1 MYFCSPKRIKLF
13 GNTILHTSISYIA
26 SVLAASFFLLVSI
39 GCTAVE
45 KTEQQAITETEQAA
59 EAWEEGE
66 IGTERAEEKEL
77 EKLTDNALLPWKIA
91 VGILIC
97 AGVFF
102 QSIGEIRRR
111 KQQRIIIDQEQ
122 QLQAQKKTIEL
133 QQQRH
138 KEEMSDMTDRIVEQ
152 AQSNARRLGGFLGEV
167 NQLAARY
174 PQPPKEWNTYTT
186 MKNNVVPPFAELIEN
201 LEKIDTLSER
211 EITYC
216 VYCILYRD
224 KTQAELA
231 AFIYYA
237 PSGIRTFKLRVA
249 KKIGT
254 TATALYDTLNR
265 LAIGIG

>member
-1 MYFCSPKRIKLF
+1 
-13 GNTILHTSISYIA
+13 
-26 SVLAASFFLLVSI
+26 
-39 GCTAVE
+39 
-45 KTEQQAITETEQAA
+45 
-59 EAWEEGE
+59 
-66 IGTERAEEKEL
+66 
-77 EKLTDNALLPWKIA
+77 
-91 VGILIC
+91 
-97 AGVFF
+97 
-102 QSIGEIRRR
+102 
-111 KQQRIIIDQEQ
+111 
-122 QLQAQKKTIEL
+122 
-133 QQQRH
+133 
-138 KEEMSDMTDRIVEQ
+138 MSDMTDRIAEQ
-152 AQSNARRLGGFLGEV
+152 AQGNARRLGGFLGEV